1 MKFARCSKLDFF
13 CMFSRERRARA
24 NLNCNIRFVLINSVV
39 VYVLIDFRMWSYGC
53 FIVNSSCRAVN
64 SVVYDTPRETIS
76 LQPRIVNWVENHLI
90 NIHIISE
97 IKEVFRT
104 LFKKCFTY
112 SCIYH
117 THTCEEEQ
125 RFACDC
131 NLNKM

>member
-1 MKFARCSKLDFF
+1 MKFARCSKLAFF
-13 CMFSRERRARA
+13 YMFLRERRARA

-39 VYVLIDFRMWSYGC
+39 VYVLIVFRMWSYGC

-104 LFKKCFTY
+104 LFKKCFTN
-112 SCIYH
+112 SCIYR
-117 THTCEEEQ
+117 THT
-125 RFACDC
+125 RARKNRDS
-131 NLNKM
+131 LVIAI